1 MPFTKRTEHSLGLL
15 VKNVSFK
22 KTKLWFLT
30 NLSSQKWTDKNS
42 NLSNPLLDASCG
54 LLSKIVDSVSWGEI
68 MRILILVS
76 KDSSQTFFLENRG
89 KVFHYS
95 YKSWSWKYFH
105 RERYQWNWYLER
117 KFVKIQKPILRF
129 PRFLNFMEATKVTCS
144 SLSMLNELKFTG
156 IDIFIILSTNLSA
169 NLIACWSFWDAS
181 FYRFEKK

>member
-1 MPFTKRTEHSLGLL
+1 MRSFVQDCWFSLVRGNYANSYFGFKGLIS
-15 VKNVSFK
+15 NF
-22 KTKLWFLT
+22 FP
-30 NLSSQKWTDKNS
+30 QKS
-42 NLSNPLLDASCG
+42 G
-54 LLSKIVDSVSWGEI
+54 V
-68 MRILILVS
+68 R
-76 KDSSQTFFLENRG
+76 FFY
-89 KVFHYS
+89 YS

-105 RERYQWNWYLER
+105 RESYQWNWYLGR

>member
-1 MPFTKRTEHSLGLL
+1 MRHAVFCPRLLIQSREGRLCEFLFWFQRTHL
-15 VKNVSFK
+15 
-22 KTKLWFLT
+22 KLF
-30 NLSSQKWTDKNS
+30 S
-42 NLSNPLLDASCG
+42 
-54 LLSKIVDSVSWGEI
+54 SKIG
-68 MRILILVS
+68 
-76 KDSSQTFFLENRG
+76 G